1 MRLLAFL
8 MTMSFAG
15 LAYAGPKVEVTTSK
29 GAFVIELA
37 PDKAPKTVEN
47 FLAYV
52 DAGFLFWDHL
62 SPRDPNVYGPRWR
75 YGCDPH

>member
-47 FLAYV
+47 FWPTWTPDFIL
-52 DAGFLFWDHL
+52 
-62 SPRDPNVYGPRWR
+62 GPSFTV
-75 YGCDPH
+75 